1 MRVWAC
7 VRVSTVCVCERM
19 CVCARASPQVCAPSN
34 THATRLTHAAAQR
47 TSGPRT
53 HHAGTLHTCAAHR
66 STHSHTRPHSTPT
79 LTMKKQKAAVH
90 LSKPGARAAAAP
102 ADTGARQRRTR
113 ADQHR
118 NTVRC
123 ARGASPRMVRRDRE
137 VRSPGRA
144 RRTAAA
150 RASAVQCG
158 RSARVGAR
166 AIVAERGPGSRAAAC
181 THRAHLLRPCSS
193 LLPGRRI
200 APWP

>member
-1 MRVWAC
+1 MCVCVCVCVCVCLCLCVRVCVFCLSVSVFSCMRVWAC

-123 ARGASPRMVRRDRE
+123 ARGASPCI
-137 VRSPGRA
+137 A
-144 RRTAAA
+144 R
-150 RASAVQCG
+150 
-158 RSARVGAR
+158 
-166 AIVAERGPGSRAAAC
+166 
-181 THRAHLLRPCSS
+181 THHA
-193 LLPGRRI
+193 
-200 APWP
+200 W